1 MMLPF
6 SVVLVDVGLGV
17 RGIFR
22 KVTDVVG
29 VNTSVNADDGQVG
42 FLGECLRSGGK
53 PDNLRSLLYPA
64 GHNEI
69 LLSDGDV

>member
-6 SVVLVDVGLGV
+6 SVVLVDVGLWIW
-17 RGIFR
+17 GIFR

-42 FLGECLRSGGK
+42 LLGECLRSGGK
-53 PDNLRSLLYPA
+53 PDDVWGFLYPA
-64 GHNEI
+64 GHNKF
-69 LLSDGDV
+69 LFPDGDV